1 MFMAYV
7 LYLNTNLF
15 MTDGSSLNAEDN
27 TICLIISMHFMNTPN
42 NSYSLNS
49 HQEYQIYR
57 LFVSFK

>member
-15 MTDGSSLNAEDN
+15 MTDGWSLNAEDN

-42 NSYSLNS
+42 NNQSINS
-49 HQEYQIYR
+49 HQEYQIYD
-57 LFVSFK
+57 LFVSF

>member
-42 NSYSLNS
+42 NG
-49 HQEYQIYR
+49 
-57 LFVSFK
+57 

>member
-42 NSYSLNS
+42 NNQSLNS
-49 HQEYQIYR
+49 PQEYHIFR
-57 LFVSFK
+57 LFASF